1 LRPSEERAGSPGLWV
16 AGGLRRR
23 HRCWEEEMLRLFER
37 EPAEGRGRSVCSGDW
52 SVWFFPLPR
61 RLGGQQ
67 EMGGAASLCFD
78 RGEVSGDGCQRRRK
92 SKGRGPGLFFER
104 VRFLAGGMALFLWFL
119 AGAGKVCC
127 WFVSGKRAA
136 SKEKG

>member
-1 LRPSEERAGSPGLWV
+1 MRPSEERAGSPGLWV

-37 EPAEGRGRSVCSGDW
+37 EPAEGRGRSVCSGGW

-92 SKGRGPGLFFER
+92 SKGRGPGLFF
-104 VRFLAGGMALFLWFL
+104 
-119 AGAGKVCC
+119 
-127 WFVSGKRAA
+127 
-136 SKEKG
+136 